1 MIDGKQPATP
11 ENPLPETNEYVM
23 SDQQPS
29 TSTDNNPPVLR
40 LLAKRVRKSTP
51 AQIKTTMTHTDS
63 LEQQVFFKEIM
74 EAIMGNDE
82 QRRIVSLE
90 IENLFIRSLIFRKH

>member
-1 MIDGKQPATP
+1 
-11 ENPLPETNEYVM
+11 M

-51 AQIKTTMTHTDS
+51 VQIKTTMTHAVS
-63 LEQQVFFKEIM
+63 LEQQIFFKEII

-82 QRRIVSLE
+82 QRRIVSFDVV
-90 IENLFIRSLIFRKH
+90 NF